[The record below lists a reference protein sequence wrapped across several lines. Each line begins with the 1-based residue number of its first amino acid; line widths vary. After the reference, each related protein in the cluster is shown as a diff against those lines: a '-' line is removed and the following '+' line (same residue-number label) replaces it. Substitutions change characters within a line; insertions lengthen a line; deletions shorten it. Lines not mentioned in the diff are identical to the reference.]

1 MTAVASLLRV
11 VIADDEPLARDCIRL
26 ALASEPDVEVVAECG
41 DGEDAVEA
49 IGRLAPDLV
58 FLDVQMPGLDG
69 FGVIERIG
77 AERMPPVVFVTA
89 YDAHALRAFALHA
102 TDYVLKP
109 FDDRRFHETLRHA
122 RRQLRMARESALG
135 RRLAALVQDYAV
147 LADAAAA
154 EPGQAQ
160 PPAQAASAQQTPVPP
175 AGYVTRVL
183 VRHGDRSHFIATDD
197 VDWFESAGNY
207 VRVHVG
213 ERTELLRATLA
224 SLAGQLDPVKFA
236 RIHRGTIVNLSR
248 IREVHPWFGGD
259 YVATL
264 AGGRELRVSRT
275 YREGLLR
282 PLS

>member
-1 MTAVASLLRV
+1 MTAVATTLRV
-11 VIADDEPLARDCIRL
+11 LIADDEPLARDCIRL
-26 ALASEPDVEVVAECG
+26 ALASEPDVDVVAECCDG
-41 DGEDAVEA
+41 DEAVEA

-89 YDAHALRAFALHA
+89 YDQHALRAFALHA

-109 FDDRRFHETLRHA
+109 FDDHRFHETLRHA
-122 RRQLRMARESALG
+122 RRQLRLARESALG
-135 RRLAALVQDYAV
+135 RRLAALMHDYTA
-147 LADAAAA
+147 LADAGPDGARG
-154 EPGQAQ
+154 PV
-160 PPAQAASAQQTPVPP
+160 PPATTPVPP

-183 VRHGDRSHFIATDD
+183 VRHGARSYFVATED

-207 VRVHVG
+207 VRVHTG

-224 SLAGQLDPVKFA
+224 SLARQLDPAKFA

-248 IREVHPWFGGD
+248 VREVHPWFGGD

-264 AGGRELRVSRT
+264 TDGRELRVSRT